1 MSEKEIP
8 DHIRKRIE
16 EISLFVRNWRLNE
29 GLSQKQ
35 FAKLANLHVN
45 TVYNLEKQGI
55 VNTITLLKCISAME
69 NMTLSE
75 FFSSMR

>member
-16 EISLFVRNWRLNE
+16 EISLFVRNWRLGE

-35 FAKLANLHVN
+35 FAKLANLHANSIYNIEHQCVVN
-45 TVYNLEKQGI
+45 I
-55 VNTITLLKCISAME
+55 ITLLKCISAME
-69 NMTLSE
+69 NMTLSD
-75 FFSSMR
+75 FFSSM